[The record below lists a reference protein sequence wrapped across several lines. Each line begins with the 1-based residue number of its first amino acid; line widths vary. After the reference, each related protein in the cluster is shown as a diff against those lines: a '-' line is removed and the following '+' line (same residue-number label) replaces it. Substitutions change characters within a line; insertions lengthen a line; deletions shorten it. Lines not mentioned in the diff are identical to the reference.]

1 MIPLNTPVILS
12 FVGDGTE
19 QIIFPVSFPTFEDA
33 NIEAEIVSPLGESVI
48 LVKDTHYV
56 LDSIGI
62 PNTDATFILEVSPL
76 FVWTDPNGLKE
87 DYTLKIKFSTNAFQ
101 PAKLRD
107 LGRFAP
113 EVLEKVADRLTM
125 NVLALRG
132 LVTEI
137 ASEFQALSD
146 KVDTFEES
154 ISNLVDENVDQQ
166 QEIDALETQ
175 ASALGVTSLD
185 HESRIVALEN
195 APAVSFDVELKSA
208 NFTAEFGKVYVVSN
222 SSQSIP
228 GNGVTGAFPIS
239 FAFANSADLEV
250 KVISPLSEV
259 TVLESPLHY
268 NVLDTDIYLQGG
280 PFAWISDGGFGGLE
294 VGWTL
299 VIELNNLSV
308 TLPPP
313 DANKIIDIKK
323 LGSNLV
329 TLVRSG
335 SEKIDDVASNKSLT
349 SAKESVTLISD
360 GVDWFII

>member
-19 QIIFPVSFPTFEDA
+19 QIIFPVSFPTFEDS
-33 NIEAEIVSPLGESVI
+33 NIEAEIITPLGVSI
-48 LVKDTHYV
+48 SLVKDTHYV
-56 LDSIGI
+56 LNSIGI
-62 PNTDATFILEVSPL
+62 PNTDATFILEVSPD
-76 FVWTDPNGLKE
+76 FEWTNPNGLKQ

-137 ASEFQALSD
+137 ASEFQELSD
-146 KVDTFEES
+146 KVDTFADS
-154 ISNLVDENVDQQ
+154 ISAIADENIDQQ
-166 QEIDALETQ
+166 LEIDDLQDQTDALDIIAT
-175 ASALGVTSLD
+175 D
-185 HESRIVALEN
+185 HESRIAALES
-195 APAVSFDVELKSA
+195 APAVSFDVVLKSE

-222 SSQSIP
+222 SLQSIP
-228 GNGVTGAFPIS
+228 GDGVVGAFEIS
-239 FAFANSADLEV
+239 FPFVDPSDLEV
-250 KVISPLSEV
+250 KVISPLSQV
-259 TVLESPLHY
+259 TVLESPLHF
-268 NVLDTDIYLQGG
+268 NISSGWIYLQGG
-280 PFAWISDGGFGGLE
+280 PYAWISDGGFGGLE
-294 VGWTL
+294 VGWSL
-299 VIELNNLSV
+299 VIEVKNLSV
-308 TLPPP
+308 TLPSPE
-313 DANKIIDIKK
+313 ANKVIDIKK

-349 SAKESVTLISD
+349 STKESVTLISD